1 MYYYF
6 ANPSVQSVIE
16 DQANGTTKQKELAT
30 ATIKA
35 YLTPIPP
42 LDEQRR
48 ILTKLSEVLPV
59 VKSYGAVYGE
69 TVAMQEAFPEAL
81 KKSILQE
88 AVLGKLVPQDPSDEP
103 AEALLERIR
112 AEKQRLI
119 KEGKIKKDK
128 HESVIFR
135 RDNSHYEKLDG
146 VERCIDDEL
155 PFEIPENWCWARLG
169 SISSYAETKQKV
181 NAANADS
188 AIWGLDLE
196 DIEKGG
202 RLIVRKTVGERKAIG
217 DKTVFSKG
225 DILYSKLRPCLLK
238 ILVAPECG
246 ICTPEIVPF
255 QVYGGI
261 VSEYIVNFLRSPYV
275 DNLINSITYRVI
287 GESVYQWKIIVFRF
301 MIQCKYTIRS
311 AARQSHSRDRP
322 RQGADRELLR

>member
-88 AVLGKLVPQDPSDEP
+88 AVQGKLVPQDPSDEP
-103 AEALLERIR
+103 AEALLDRIR
-112 AEKQRLI
+112 GEKQRLI

-128 HESVIFR
+128 HEPVLFR

-155 PFEIPENWCWARLG
+155 PFEIPENWC
-169 SISSYAETKQKV
+169 
-181 NAANADS
+181 
-188 AIWGLDLE
+188 
-196 DIEKGG
+196 
-202 RLIVRKTVGERKAIG
+202 
-217 DKTVFSKG
+217 
-225 DILYSKLRPCLLK
+225 
-238 ILVAPECG
+238 
-246 ICTPEIVPF
+246 
-255 QVYGGI
+255 
-261 VSEYIVNFLRSPYV
+261 
-275 DNLINSITYRVI
+275 
-287 GESVYQWKIIVFRF
+287 
-301 MIQCKYTIRS
+301 
-311 AARQSHSRDRP
+311 
-322 RQGADRELLR
+322 